1 MLRGTLTSAKFQSP
15 NHLIVPSSTATS
27 SFKHHTMFTPR
38 RSDRLASACKQCIK
52 GSRSRPY
59 STQPNSPPP
68 PPPTSGAAKLTTRRL
83 ISLHGPE
90 APKFL
95 QGIITN
101 NLRADS
107 RSGFYSAFLTAPG
120 KVLNDVFV
128 YPTFGSKWHSE
139 ANKNSEDQGY
149 LVEVDAD
156 DAAFL
161 FKHIKRHKL
170 RAKLALRLLDEGELD
185 VWNAWR
191 DDDRWTAHS
200 QGVSEDGTISLTDC
214 RAPGLGQRILLP
226 SSSSGSGVVGNTA
239 ALDGLEEAPLSAY
252 TIRRYL
258 RGVAEGQKEIPRE
271 ETLPMNANIDLMNGI
286 DFKKGCYIGQEL
298 TIRTHHTGVV
308 RRRILPVSLY
318 DPATGAPEKLE
329 YDSSVALPTPDRDT
343 EIRKD
348 DKRKR
353 ATGKLIASVGNIG
366 LGMCRLEQMTDLVV
380 SGEPSPF
387 TPEDKFTVQAMEQ
400 TLGIKA
406 FVPDWIRGQIRGPRV
421 QKRVE

>member
-1 MLRGTLTSAKFQSP
+1 MSASENADISKVQSP
-15 NHLIVPSSTATS
+15 NHLVNRSRATPSQD
-27 SFKHHTMFTPR
+27 HHKMFTPR
-38 RSDRLASACKQCIK
+38 GPHRLASTCKQCIQ

-59 STQPNSPPP
+59 STHPNSPPP
-68 PPPTSGAAKLTTRRL
+68 PPPSSGAAKLTTRRL

-107 RSGFYSAFLTAPG
+107 RSGFYAAFLTAPG

-128 YPTFGSKWHSE
+128 YPTLGSTWHSE
-139 ANKNSEDQGY
+139 ANKSEDPGY

-156 DAAFL
+156 DASFL

-214 RAPGLGQRILLP
+214 RAPGLGQRILMP
-226 SSSSGSGVVGNTA
+226 QSSSGSGVVGNTA
-239 ALDGLEEAPLSAY
+239 ALDGLEETPLSAY

-271 ETLPMNANIDLMNGI
+271 ETLPMNANIDLMKGI

-318 DPATGAPEKLE
+318 DLATGPPEKLE
-329 YDSSVALPTPDRDT
+329 YDGSAAFPAPDRDT

-366 LGMCRLEQMTDLVV
+366 LGMCRLEQMSDLVV

-387 TPEDKFTVQAMEQ
+387 TPEDKFTVQASEQ
-400 TLGIKA
+400 TLGVKA
-406 FVPDWIRGQIRGPRV
+406 FVPDWIRGQIRGPKI

>member
-1 MLRGTLTSAKFQSP
+1 MY
-15 NHLIVPSSTATS
+15 
-27 SFKHHTMFTPR
+27 TPR
-38 RSDRLASACKQCIK
+38 SSARLSSACSKCIK
-52 GSRSRPY
+52 HQRSRLY
-59 STQPNSPPP
+59 STQPTSPPP
-68 PPPTSGAAKLTTRRL
+68 PPPTAGAAKLTTRRL

-101 NLRADS
+101 NLRPDS
-107 RSGFYSAFLTAPG
+107 RTGFYAAFLTAPG

-128 YPTFGSKWHSE
+128 YTTLGSKWHAE
-139 ANKNSEDQGY
+139 THKSEDQGY

-156 DAAFL
+156 DAAAL
-161 FKHIKRHKL
+161 FKHVKRHKL
-170 RAKLALRLLDEGELD
+170 RAKLALRMLDEGELD
-185 VWNAWR
+185 VWNAWK
-191 DDDRWTAHS
+191 DDEPWTAHS
-200 QGVSEDGTISLTDC
+200 EGASEDGMISLTDR
-214 RAPGLGQRILLP
+214 RAPGMGQRILLP
-226 SSSSGSGVVGNTA
+226 SSSSGTGVVGNMA
-239 ALDGLEEAPLSAY
+239 ALEGLEEAPLSAY

-308 RRRILPVSLY
+308 RRRILPISLY
-318 DPATGAPEKLE
+318 DPATGPPENLE
-329 YDSSVALPTPDRDT
+329 YDSSSVLPSPERET

-353 ATGKLIASVGNIG
+353 PTGKFIASIGNIG

-380 SGEPSPF
+380 SGEPSPY
-387 TPEDKFTVQAMEQ
+387 TSEDKFMVQIAEEK
-400 TLGIKA
+400 LGLKA
-406 FVPDWIRGQIRGPRV
+406 FVPDWIRGQIRGPKI

>member
-1 MLRGTLTSAKFQSP
+1 MYAPR
-15 NHLIVPSSTATS
+15 SSN
-27 SFKHHTMFTPR
+27 K
-38 RSDRLASACKQCIK
+38 LNNACTKCLKYQ
-52 GSRSRPY
+52 RSRLY
-59 STQPNSPPP
+59 SSQANSPPP
-68 PPPTSGAAKLTTRRL
+68 SPPTAGTAKLTTRRL

-101 NLRADS
+101 NLRPDS

-128 YPTFGSKWHSE
+128 YPTLGSKWHAE
-139 ANKNSEDQGY
+139 TNKSEDQGY

-156 DAAFL
+156 DATFL
-161 FKHIKRHKL
+161 FKHVKRHKL

-200 QGVSEDGTISLTDC
+200 QGANEDGTISLTDC
-214 RAPGLGQRILLP
+214 RAPGMGQRILLP
-226 SSSSGSGVVGNTA
+226 SSSSSSGVVGNTV
-239 ALDGLEEAPLSAY
+239 ALEGLDEAPLSAY

-271 ETLPMNANIDLMNGI
+271 ETLPMNANIDLMKGI

-318 DPATGAPEKLE
+318 DPASGPPEKLE
-329 YDSSVALPTPDRDT
+329 YDSSFAPTSPERNTD
-343 EIRKD
+343 IKKD

-353 ATGKLIASVGNIG
+353 PTGKLIASVGNIG

-380 SGEPSPF
+380 SSEISPY
-387 TPEDKFTVQAMEQ
+387 TPEDKFTVQVADES
-400 TLGIKA
+400 LGIKA
-406 FVPDWIRGQIRGPRV
+406 FVPDWIRGQIRGPKI

>member
-1 MLRGTLTSAKFQSP
+1 MY
-15 NHLIVPSSTATS
+15 
-27 SFKHHTMFTPR
+27 TPR
-38 RSDRLASACKQCIK
+38 GPARLSNVCRKYLKHQ
-52 GSRSRPY
+52 RSRQY
-59 STQPNSPPP
+59 SSQPASPPP
-68 PPPTSGAAKLTTRRL
+68 PPPTAGAAKLTTRRL

-101 NLRADS
+101 NLKADS
-107 RSGFYSAFLTAPG
+107 RIGFYSAFLTAPG

-128 YPTFGSKWHSE
+128 YPTLGSKWHAE
-139 ANKNSEDQGY
+139 THKSEDRGY

-156 DAAFL
+156 DAAAL
-161 FKHIKRHKL
+161 FKHVKRHKL
-170 RAKLALRLLDEGELD
+170 RAKLALRMLDEGELD

-191 DDDRWTAHS
+191 DEEPWTAHS
-200 QGVSEDGTISLTDC
+200 EGANEDGMIGLTDR
-214 RAPGLGQRILLP
+214 RAPGMGQRILLP

-239 ALDGLEEAPLSAY
+239 ALEGLEEAPLSAY

-318 DPATGAPEKLE
+318 DPAAGPPEKLE
-329 YDSSVALPTPDRDT
+329 YDSSSALLLPERDT

-353 ATGKLIASVGNIG
+353 PTGKFIASVGNIG

-380 SGEPSPF
+380 SGEPSPY
-387 TPEDKFTVQAMEQ
+387 TPEDKFTVQ
-400 TLGIKA
+400 LGEEKLGLKA
-406 FVPDWIRGQIRGPRV
+406 FVPDWIRGQIRGPKI

>member
-1 MLRGTLTSAKFQSP
+1 MYATQT
-15 NHLIVPSSTATS
+15 PSRLGYVC
-27 SFKHHTMFTPR
+27 R
-38 RSDRLASACKQCIK
+38 RCIK
-52 GSRSRPY
+52 SQHRRPY
-59 STQPNSPPP
+59 SSQPNILPPP
-68 PPPTSGAAKLTTRRL
+68 PPPSGAAKLTNRRL

-107 RSGFYSAFLTAPG
+107 RSGFFSAFLTAPG

-128 YPTFGSKWHSE
+128 YPTFGSKWHSDV
-139 ANKNSEDQGY
+139 NKSEDQGY

-156 DAAFL
+156 DVSFL
-161 FKHIKRHKL
+161 FKHVKRHKL

-200 QGVSEDGTISLTDC
+200 QSANEDGTISLTDC
-214 RAPGLGQRILLP
+214 RAPGMGQRILLP
-226 SSSSGSGVVGNTA
+226 SSSSGSGAVGNA
-239 ALDGLEEAPLSAY
+239 PALEGLEEAPLSAY

-318 DPATGAPEKLE
+318 DTATGPPEKLE
-329 YDSSVALPTPDRDT
+329 YDPSFGLSTPERDT
-343 EIRKD
+343 DIKKD

-353 ATGKLIASVGNIG
+353 ATGKFIANVGNIG
-366 LGMCRLEQMTDLVV
+366 LGMCRLEQMSDLVV
-380 SGEPSPF
+380 SGEPSTF
-387 TPEDKFTVQAMEQ
+387 SSDHRFTVQAGEDN
-400 TLGIKA
+400 LGVKA
-406 FVPDWIRGQIRGPRV
+406 FVPDWIRGQIRGPKV

>member
-1 MLRGTLTSAKFQSP
+1 MYAQR
-15 NHLIVPSSTATS
+15 SS
-27 SFKHHTMFTPR
+27 K
-38 RSDRLASACKQCIK
+38 RLGNACTECLKYQ
-52 GSRSRPY
+52 RSRQY
-59 STQPNSPPP
+59 SSQTNSPPP
-68 PPPTSGAAKLTTRRL
+68 PPPTAGAAKLTTRRL

-101 NLRADS
+101 NLRPDS

-128 YPTFGSKWHSE
+128 YPTIGSKWHAE
-139 ANKNSEDQGY
+139 TNKSEDQGY

-156 DAAFL
+156 DATFL
-161 FKHIKRHKL
+161 FKHVKRHKL

-200 QGVSEDGTISLTDC
+200 QGANEDGTISLTDC
-214 RAPGLGQRILLP
+214 RAPGMGQRILLP
-226 SSSSGSGVVGNTA
+226 SSSSGSSVVGNIA
-239 ALDGLEEAPLSAY
+239 ALEGLEEAPLSAY

-271 ETLPMNANIDLMNGI
+271 ETLPMNANIDLMKGI

-318 DPATGAPEKLE
+318 DAAYGPPEKLE
-329 YDSSVALPTPDRDT
+329 YDNSFAFTSPERNTD
-343 EIRKD
+343 IKKD

-353 ATGKLIASVGNIG
+353 PTGKLIASVGNIG

-380 SGEPSPF
+380 SSEPSPY
-387 TPEDKFTVQAMEQ
+387 TPEDKFNVQVADES
-400 TLGIKA
+400 LGIKA
-406 FVPDWIRGQIRGPRV
+406 FVPDWIRGQIRGPKI

>member
-1 MLRGTLTSAKFQSP
+1 MYAQR
-15 NHLIVPSSTATS
+15 SS
-27 SFKHHTMFTPR
+27 K
-38 RSDRLASACKQCIK
+38 RLGNACTECLKYQ
-52 GSRSRPY
+52 RSRQY
-59 STQPNSPPP
+59 SSQTNGPPP
-68 PPPTSGAAKLTTRRL
+68 PPPTAGAAKLTTRRL

-101 NLRADS
+101 NLRPDS

-128 YPTFGSKWHSE
+128 YPTIGSKWHAE
-139 ANKNSEDQGY
+139 TNKSEDQGY

-156 DAAFL
+156 DATFL
-161 FKHIKRHKL
+161 FKHVKRHKL

-200 QGVSEDGTISLTDC
+200 QGANEDGTISLTDC
-214 RAPGLGQRILLP
+214 RAPGMGQRILLP
-226 SSSSGSGVVGNTA
+226 SSSSGSSVVGNIA
-239 ALDGLEEAPLSAY
+239 ALEGLEEAPLSAY

-271 ETLPMNANIDLMNGI
+271 ETLPMNANIDLMKGI

-318 DPATGAPEKLE
+318 DAASGPPEKLE
-329 YDSSVALPTPDRDT
+329 YDNSFAFTSPERNTD
-343 EIRKD
+343 IKKD
-348 DKRKR
+348 DNRKR
-353 ATGKLIASVGNIG
+353 PTGKLIASVGNIG

-380 SGEPSPF
+380 SSEPSPY
-387 TPEDKFTVQAMEQ
+387 TPEDKFTVQVADES
-400 TLGIKA
+400 LGIKA
-406 FVPDWIRGQIRGPRV
+406 FVPDWIRGQIRGPKI

>member
-1 MLRGTLTSAKFQSP
+1 M
-15 NHLIVPSSTATS
+15 V
-27 SFKHHTMFTPR
+27 TPR
-38 RSDRLASACKQCIK
+38 RPNGLASTCKQCIK
-52 GSRSRPY
+52 SSRSRPY

-156 DAAFL
+156 DAVFL

-214 RAPGLGQRILLP
+214 RAPGLGQRILVP

-271 ETLPMNANIDLMNGI
+271 ETLPMNANIDLMKGI

-318 DPATGAPEKLE
+318 DPATGPPEKLE
-329 YDSSVALPTPDRDT
+329 YDSSVVLPTPERDT

-366 LGMCRLEQMTDLVV
+366 LGMCRLEQMTDLVI

-400 TLGIKA
+400 NLGVKA

>member
-1 MLRGTLTSAKFQSP
+1 MFASRPSAR
-15 NHLIVPSSTATS
+15 LGSTCAS
-27 SFKHHTMFTPR
+27 NLKH
-38 RSDRLASACKQCIK
+38 Q
-52 GSRSRPY
+52 RSRLY
-59 STQPNSPPP
+59 SSQTDVLPPSPPP
-68 PPPTSGAAKLTTRRL
+68 SGAAKLTNRRL

-101 NLRADS
+101 NLRPDAHT
-107 RSGFYSAFLTAPG
+107 GFYAAFLTAPG

-128 YPTFGSKWHSE
+128 YPTLGSRWHGE
-139 ANKNSEDQGY
+139 ANKSEDPGY

-156 DAAFL
+156 DVSFL
-161 FKHIKRHKL
+161 FKHVKRHKL

-200 QGVSEDGTISLTDC
+200 QGASADGTISLTDC
-214 RAPGLGQRILLP
+214 RAPGMGQRILLP
-226 SSSSGSGVVGNTA
+226 ASSTASGVAGNTA
-239 ALDGLEEAPLSAY
+239 ALEGLEEAPLSAY

-271 ETLPMNANIDLMNGI
+271 ETLPMNANLDLMNGI

-308 RRRILPVSLY
+308 RRRILPIALY
-318 DPATGAPEKLE
+318 DSSATAPEKLE
-329 YDSSVALPTPDRDT
+329 YDSSFGLSTPERDT
-343 EIRKD
+343 DIKKA

-353 ATGKLIASVGNIG
+353 ATGKFIASVGNIG

-380 SGEPSPF
+380 SGEASTF
-387 TPEDKFTVQAMEQ
+387 TPEDRFTVQAGEENI
-400 TLGIKA
+400 GVKA
-406 FVPDWIRGQIRGPRV
+406 FVPDWVRGQIRGPKI

>member
-1 MLRGTLTSAKFQSP
+1 MY
-15 NHLIVPSSTATS
+15 
-27 SFKHHTMFTPR
+27 TPR
-38 RSDRLASACKQCIK
+38 NSVRL
-52 GSRSRPY
+52 GSTCSKCLKYQRSRPY
-59 STQPNSPPP
+59 SSQPTSQPP
-68 PPPTSGAAKLTTRRL
+68 PPPTAGAAKLTTRRL

-101 NLRADS
+101 NLRPDS

-128 YPTFGSKWHSE
+128 YPTLGSKWHTE
-139 ANKNSEDQGY
+139 TNKSEDQGY

-156 DAAFL
+156 DATFL
-161 FKHIKRHKL
+161 FKHVKRHKL

-200 QGVSEDGTISLTDC
+200 QGSNEDGTISLTDC
-214 RAPGLGQRILLP
+214 RAPGMGQRILLP

-239 ALDGLEEAPLSAY
+239 ALEGLDEAPLSAY

-271 ETLPMNANIDLMNGI
+271 ETLPMNANIDLMKGI

-308 RRRILPVSLY
+308 RRRILPISLY
-318 DPATGAPEKLE
+318 DPATGPPEKLE
-329 YDSSVALPTPDRDT
+329 YDSSFAVPLPERDT

-353 ATGKLIASVGNIG
+353 PTGKFIASIGNIG

-380 SGEPSPF
+380 SGEPSPY
-387 TPEDKFTVQAMEQ
+387 TPGDKFTVQVAEES
-400 TLGIKA
+400 LGLKA
-406 FVPDWIRGQIRGPRV
+406 FVPDWIRGQIRGPKI

>member
-1 MLRGTLTSAKFQSP
+1 MLSK
-15 NHLIVPSSTATS
+15 TATT
-27 SFKHHTMFTPR
+27 TMHSPRTPTT
-38 RSDRLASACKQCIK
+38 LASTCARCLKRQTQ
-52 GSRSRPY
+52 RSY
-59 STQPNSPPP
+59 SSQSNSLPPP
-68 PPPTSGAAKLTTRRL
+68 PPSSGAAKLTNRRL

-101 NLRADS
+101 NLRPES
-107 RSGFYSAFLTAPG
+107 RHGFYAAFLTAPG

-128 YPTFGSKWHSE
+128 YPTLGSKWH
-139 ANKNSEDQGY
+139 ADVNKSEDQGY

-156 DAAFL
+156 DASAL

-170 RAKLALRLLDEGELD
+170 RAKLALRMLDEGELD
-185 VWNAWR
+185 IWNAWK

-200 QGVSEDGTISLTDC
+200 QGVHEDGTIGLTDC
-214 RAPGLGQRILLP
+214 RAPGMGQRILLP
-226 SSSSGSGVVGNTA
+226 SSSSESGLAGNTA
-239 ALDGLEEAPLSAY
+239 ALDGLDEAPLSAY

-258 RGVAEGQKEIPRE
+258 RGVAEGQKEIPRQ

-318 DPATGAPEKLE
+318 DPAAGSPETLD
-329 YDSSVALPTPDRDT
+329 YNPSFGLSLPDSDT
-343 EIRKD
+343 DIRKD
-348 DKRKR
+348 DRRKR
-353 ATGKLIASVGNIG
+353 PTGKFIASVGNIG

-380 SGEPSPF
+380 SGEPSPY
-387 TPEDKFTVQAMEQ
+387 TPEDKFTVQAGDE
-400 TLGIKA
+400 TIGLKA
-406 FVPDWIRGQIRGPRV
+406 FVPDWIRGQIRGPKI

>member
-1 MLRGTLTSAKFQSP
+1 MYTTRLPSKLSSPCKTCLRQQQSR
-15 NHLIVPSSTATS
+15 LYSSPTA
-27 SFKHHTMFTPR
+27 
-38 RSDRLASACKQCIK
+38 
-52 GSRSRPY
+52 
-59 STQPNSPPP
+59 NPPP
-68 PPPTSGAAKLTTRRL
+68 PPPSSGAVKLTNRRL

-101 NLRADS
+101 NLKADT
-107 RSGFYSAFLTAPG
+107 RSGFYAAFLTAPG

-128 YPTFGSKWHSE
+128 YPTLGSQWHAE
-139 ANKNSEDQGY
+139 TNKSEDQGY

-156 DAAFL
+156 DVSFL
-161 FKHIKRHKL
+161 FKHVKRHKL
-170 RAKLALRLLDEGELD
+170 RSKFALRLLDEGELD

-191 DDDRWTAHS
+191 DDDRWTKHS
-200 QGVSEDGTISLTDC
+200 QSANEDGTLSLTDC
-214 RAPGLGQRILLP
+214 RAPGMGQRILLP
-226 SSSSGSGVVGNTA
+226 SASTESGVVGNTA
-239 ALDGLEEAPLSAY
+239 ALEGLEGAPLSAY

-271 ETLPMNANIDLMNGI
+271 ETLPMNANIDLMKGI

-318 DPATGAPEKLE
+318 DPATGPPEKME
-329 YDSSVALPTPDRDT
+329 YDSSFGLPTPDRDT
-343 EIRKD
+343 DIRKD

-353 ATGKLIASVGNIG
+353 ATGKFIASVGNIG
-366 LGMCRLEQMTDLVV
+366 LGMCRLEQMSDLVV
-380 SGEPSPF
+380 SGEASPY
-387 TPEDKFTVQAMEQ
+387 TPQDKFTVQAAED
-400 TLGIKA
+400 TLGVKA
-406 FVPDWIRGQIRGPRV
+406 FVPDWIRGQIRGPKI

>member
-1 MLRGTLTSAKFQSP
+1 
-15 NHLIVPSSTATS
+15 
-27 SFKHHTMFTPR
+27 MFTPR
-38 RSDRLASACKQCIK
+38 SSNGLASTCKQCLK
-52 GSRSRPY
+52 HPRSRQY
-59 STQPNSPPP
+59 STQPNNPPP
-68 PPPTSGAAKLTTRRL
+68 APPTSGAAKLTTRRL
-83 ISLHGPE
+83 ISLLGPE

-107 RSGFYSAFLTAPG
+107 RSGFYAAFLTAPG

-128 YPTFGSKWHSE
+128 YPTLGSKWHSE
-139 ANKNSEDQGY
+139 TNKSDDQGY
-149 LVEVDAD
+149 LVEIDAD
-156 DAAFL
+156 DASFL

-214 RAPGLGQRILLP
+214 RAPGLGQRILMP

-271 ETLPMNANIDLMNGI
+271 ETLPMNANIDLMKGI

-318 DPATGAPEKLE
+318 DPATGPPEKLE
-329 YDSSVALPTPDRDT
+329 YDSSVVFPTPDRDT

-400 TLGIKA
+400 TLGAKA
-406 FVPDWIRGQIRGPRV
+406 FVPDWIRGQIRGPRI

>member
-1 MLRGTLTSAKFQSP
+1 MYAQR
-15 NHLIVPSSTATS
+15 SS
-27 SFKHHTMFTPR
+27 K
-38 RSDRLASACKQCIK
+38 RLGNACTECLKYQ
-52 GSRSRPY
+52 RSRQY
-59 STQPNSPPP
+59 SSQTNGPPP
-68 PPPTSGAAKLTTRRL
+68 PPPTAGAAKLTTRRL

-101 NLRADS
+101 NLRPDS

-128 YPTFGSKWHSE
+128 YPTIGSKWHAE
-139 ANKNSEDQGY
+139 TNKSEDQGY

-156 DAAFL
+156 DATFL
-161 FKHIKRHKL
+161 FKHVKRHKL

-200 QGVSEDGTISLTDC
+200 QGANEDGTISLTDC
-214 RAPGLGQRILLP
+214 RAPGMGQRILLP
-226 SSSSGSGVVGNTA
+226 SSSSGGSVVGNIA
-239 ALDGLEEAPLSAY
+239 ALEGLEEAPLSAY

-271 ETLPMNANIDLMNGI
+271 ETLPMNANIDLMKGI

-318 DPATGAPEKLE
+318 DAAYGPPEKLE
-329 YDSSVALPTPDRDT
+329 YDNSFAFTSPERNTD
-343 EIRKD
+343 IKKD

-353 ATGKLIASVGNIG
+353 PTGKLIASVGNIG

-380 SGEPSPF
+380 SSEPSPY
-387 TPEDKFTVQAMEQ
+387 TPEDKFTVQVADES
-400 TLGIKA
+400 LGIKA
-406 FVPDWIRGQIRGPRV
+406 FVPDWIRGQIRGPKI